1 MAKKTK
7 PVQTAK
13 KTVPKEG
20 QKQPFNYLALFF
32 YFVAPLIFVSLPR
45 NKTWLNDR
53 LMTYYREIPVQQDSL
68 RLDFR
73 NAQRHG
79 PAFTVFDFACKNIP
93 KGSRFLMPPQTYFL
107 KNLYDKQASA
117 QLQDP
122 LNFLGET
129 SIFSFHC
136 MDLIPITLQMDEQT
150 VRSAQY
156 TVLLSPQKTLQLVKI
171 ENDTIYKQIRQI
183 FDLPLDIITDR
194 QKAIDFI
201 NAQ

>member
-1 MAKKTK
+1 MAKKNK
-7 PVQTAK
+7 PVQKAK
-13 KTVPKEG
+13 KAVPKAEP
-20 QKQPFNYLALFF
+20 KQPFNYLALLF
-32 YFVAPLIFVSLPR
+32 YFIAPLIFVNLPK
-45 NKTWLNDR
+45 NKTWLNER
-53 LMTYYREIPVQQDSL
+53 LMVYYREIPAQQDSL

-79 PAFTVFDFACKNIP
+79 PAFTVFDFACKNVP

-107 KNLYDKQASA
+107 KNLYDKQGSA

-122 LNFLGET
+122 LNFLGEP

-136 MDLIPITLQMDEQT
+136 MDLIPVTLQMDEQT

-156 TVLLSPQKTLQLVKI
+156 TVLLTPQKTLQLVRI
-171 ENDTIYKQIRQI
+171 ENDTVYKQIRQI
-183 FDLPLDIITDR
+183 FDLPLGNITDR

-201 NAQ
+201 NSQ